1 MPLVFYDPSPSRVGP
16 AFNALW
22 AAQYVKADPQNRK
35 SAPISNTLGA
45 EQVRNAIVTGL
56 ANVTNDREVIF
67 AVGHGGALSLSEGT
81 IELAPGHTFELA
93 RGWNPPIYVDPF
105 YDFVFPG
112 DPTGK
117 SMKQT
122 DQIVNPAGAQRRLA
136 HWAVYTSIGTAMKAN
151 KIYKVTFLTCRVGN
165 ALDFIKKISLDW
177 NTLVKAYTRY
187 VWYRLD
193 GKTNRVVAY
202 LDGDAVG
209 SGTNVTL
216 GETQLPT
223 VDFVTVGP
231 PLPQPT
237 PATPSAR
244 H

>member
-1 MPLVFYDPSPSRVGP
+1 MDGPVRRGRRAESQVRGDRPHSRRR
-16 AFNALW
+16 A
-22 AAQYVKADPQNRK
+22 
-35 SAPISNTLGA
+35 
-45 EQVRNAIVTGL
+45 VRNAIVQGL

-67 AVGHGGALSLSEGT
+67 AVGHGGALSLSEDT
-81 IELAPGHTFELA
+81 IELRTGHTFELA

-112 DPTGK
+112 NVTGK

-122 DQIVNPAGAQRRLA
+122 DQTVNPAGAARRLA
-136 HWAVYTSIGTAMKAN
+136 HWAVYASIGTAMRAN

-187 VWYRLD
+187 VWY
-193 GKTNRVVAY
+193 GPAVTGPRVVAY
-202 LDGDAVG
+202 LDGDNPG
-209 SGTNVTL
+209 SGTYVTR
-216 GETQLPT
+216 GETELPQ

-231 PLPQPT
+231 PLAQPT
-237 PATPSAR
+237 PASPSAR

>member
-1 MPLVFYDPSPSRVGP
+1 MPLVFYDPSPSKVGI
-16 AFNALW
+16 AYSAKW
-22 AAQYVKADPQNRK
+22 TAQYVAADTQNRK
-35 SAPISNTLGA
+35 SAAIAPTLGA
-45 EQVRNAIVTGL
+45 EQVRNAIVQGL

-105 YDFVFPG
+105 YDFVFPS

-122 DQIVNPAGAQRRLA
+122 DQAVNPAGAARRLA
-136 HWAVYTSIGTAMKAN
+136 HWAVYTSIGTAMRAN

-187 VWYRLD
+187 VWY
-193 GKTNRVVAY
+193 GPAVTGQRVVAY
-202 LDGDAVG
+202 LDGDTPG
-209 SGTNVTL
+209 SGTYVTL
-216 GETQLPT
+216 GETQLPQ

-231 PLPQPT
+231 PLAQPS
-237 PATPSAR
+237 PASPAAR

>member
-35 SAPISNTLGA
+35 SSPISNTLGPD
-45 EQVRNAIVTGL
+45 QVRNAIVQGL

-105 YDFVFPG
+105 YDFVFPS

-122 DQIVNPAGAQRRLA
+122 DQIVNPAGGARRLA
-136 HWAVYTSIGTAMKAN
+136 HWAVYTSIGTAMRAN
-151 KIYKVTFLTCRVGN
+151 NIYRVTFLTCRVGN
-165 ALDFIKKISLDW
+165 ALNFIKKISLDW

-187 VWYRLD
+187 VWY
-193 GKTNRVVAY
+193 GPAVTGSRVVAY
-202 LDGDAVG
+202 LDGDNPG
-209 SGTNVTL
+209 SGTYVTQ
-216 GETQLPT
+216 GETQLPQ

-231 PLPQPT
+231 PLAQPA
-237 PATPSAR
+237 ATPSAR
-244 H
+244 P